1 MKYYTI
7 AYPGE
12 LGQHVE
18 ETLSEDQIIE
28 SYYHYWSVKMIQAGH
43 GDDISR
49 ERCIEDWTVIH
60 WAMETDQFGNNKEQ
74 DV

>member
-7 AYPGE
+7 VFPGE
-12 LGQHVE
+12 YGQHVQETWSE
-18 ETLSEDQIIE
+18 EQIIK
-28 SYYHYWSVKMIQAGH
+28 YYYRYWSVRMIQAGH

-49 ERCIEDWTVIH
+49 ERCIEDWTAVH

-74 DV
+74 NV